1 MRWPSLRMMF
11 SSVSPSMSRESYS
24 SGRPDAGRPAQAE
37 GQQRPVPLAALLPGR
52 GAGPSVRLRH
62 PHLSLFPK
70 VLLGL
75 LQRNEHS
82 VTPSKSGSPGRYT
95 TGTLANYLDSRITIQ
110 HSEVVTDTIGNHT
123 NAWVDYW
130 SCSAYAN
137 LATAK
142 EYGAA
147 GQTLG
152 SDTLVFEVRW
162 CERLRDLDSTK
173 FRILFGGA
181 IYNISSPD
189 AHRGR
194 PRRTE
199 PPPC

>member
-1 MRWPSLRMMF
+1 MEISKLR
-11 SSVSPSMSRESYS
+11 
-24 SGRPDAGRPAQAE
+24 
-37 GQQRPVPLAALLPGR
+37 
-52 GAGPSVRLRH
+52 
-62 PHLSLFPK
+62 
-70 VLLGL
+70 
-75 LQRNEHS
+75 
-82 VTPSKSGSPGRYT
+82 
-95 TGTLANYLDSRITIQ
+95 SRITIQ

-123 NAWVDYW
+123 NSWVDYW

-181 IYNISSPD
+181 VYNITCVD
-189 AHRGR
+189 DIQFRHEKLKLTAQRE
-194 PRRTE
+194 RR
-199 PPPC
+199 

>member
-1 MRWPSLRMMF
+1 MEIAKLR
-11 SSVSPSMSRESYS
+11 
-24 SGRPDAGRPAQAE
+24 
-37 GQQRPVPLAALLPGR
+37 
-52 GAGPSVRLRH
+52 
-62 PHLSLFPK
+62 
-70 VLLGL
+70 
-75 LQRNEHS
+75 
-82 VTPSKSGSPGRYT
+82 
-95 TGTLANYLDSRITIQ
+95 SRITIQ
-110 HSEVVTDTIGNHT
+110 HNEVVNDTIGNHT

-173 FRILFGGA
+173 YRILFGGS
-181 IYNISSPD
+181 IYNITCVD
-189 AHRGR
+189 DVQFRHERLKLTAQRE
-194 PRRTE
+194 RR
-199 PPPC
+199 

>member
-1 MRWPSLRMMF
+1 MEISKLR
-11 SSVSPSMSRESYS
+11 
-24 SGRPDAGRPAQAE
+24 
-37 GQQRPVPLAALLPGR
+37 
-52 GAGPSVRLRH
+52 
-62 PHLSLFPK
+62 
-70 VLLGL
+70 
-75 LQRNEHS
+75 
-82 VTPSKSGSPGRYT
+82 
-95 TGTLANYLDSRITIQ
+95 SRITIQ

-173 FRILFGGA
+173 YRILFGGN
-181 IYNISSPD
+181 IYNITCVD
-189 AHRGR
+189 DVQFRHERLKLTAQRE
-194 PRRTE
+194 RR
-199 PPPC
+199 